1 MQFAGGKSISEQ
13 LPLYESIVNEYERI
27 SGHDYADDAK
37 VPSILQAV
45 PAHLRAHLQLWIT
58 DSTTHEQLKNKVME
72 LEALAT
78 RWDSSNSL
86 SLPTRLGMD
95 EAVPM
100 EVFVVTKARRAAKAN
115 QRTKG
120 SSKER
125 RKEKGSQKARA
136 HGKVAT
142 KGRMYGRK
150 EDLARKERVK
160 RREKQE
166 RPLVPATIAGSL
178 DTMQRSAGAAREWHQ
193 LRRRVEEHPR
203 QQVDKDRLQ

>member
-125 RKEKGSQKARA
+125 RKEKGSQKARV
-136 HGKVAT
+136 HGKAAT
-142 KGRMYGRK
+142 KGRLYGRK
-150 EDLARKERVK
+150 EERRIWQERKES
-160 RREKQE
+160 REGKSRKGHWCLPQLWEAWTLRKGLLEQQE
-166 RPLVPATIAGSL
+166 SGTS
-178 DTMQRSAGAAREWHQ
+178 
-193 LRRRVEEHPR
+193 
-203 QQVDKDRLQ
+203 